1 MDVPTVWAEC
11 LVNSTEAQLV
21 LRPGILKRFLF
32 SFSGRSNVLKMEIIH
47 LPFCLLHYQLEGS
60 KSQLGLSILVDGYR
74 RAARHMK
81 EEELSL
87 TRRPSGVEEFPYPLG
102 RGETVQIARSYLS
115 SLRMARTFSPS
126 VTFGREPAIKHII
139 QYPFYVV
146 YRRSGGCSVKFD
158 MVDGLTGKRGG
169 TLANQAFLLALYEG
183 KPRLSL
189 KRNHQ
194 DK

>member
-11 LVNSTEAQLV
+11 LVNSTEAQSV
-21 LRPGILKRFLF
+21 LRPGILKRFLL
-32 SFSGRSNVLKMEIIH
+32 SFSGRSNVLKIEIIH

-60 KSQLGLSILVDGYR
+60 KSQQGISILVDGYR

-87 TRRPSGVEEFPYPLG
+87 TRRPNGVEEFPYPLG
-102 RGETVQIARSYLS
+102 REETVQIARSYLS

-126 VTFGREPAIKHII
+126 VTFGREPTIKHII

-146 YRRSGGCSVKFD
+146 YRRAGGCSVKFD

-169 TLANQAFLLALYEG
+169 TLANQAFLSALYEG
-183 KPRLSL
+183 KTQLSL
-189 KRNHQ
+189 NRNHQ

>member
-11 LVNSTEAQLV
+11 LVNSTEAQSV
-21 LRPGILKRFLF
+21 LRPGFLKRFLL
-32 SFSGRSNVLKMEIIH
+32 SFSGRSNVLKIEIIH
-47 LPFCLLHYQLEGS
+47 LPFCLLHYQVEGS
-60 KSQLGLSILVDGYR
+60 KSQQGISILVDGYR

-87 TRRPSGVEEFPYPLG
+87 THRPDGVEEFPYPLG
-102 RGETVQIARSYLS
+102 REETVQVARTYLS
-115 SLRMARTFSPS
+115 WLRMARTFSAS

-146 YRRSGGCSVKFD
+146 YRRASGCSVKFG

-169 TLANQAFLLALYEG
+169 TLANQAFLSALYEG
-183 KPRLSL
+183 TPRLSL
-189 KRNHQ
+189 NRNH
-194 DK
+194 

>member
-11 LVNSTEAQLV
+11 LVNSTEAQSV
-21 LRPGILKRFLF
+21 LRPGILKRFLL
-32 SFSGRSNVLKMEIIH
+32 SFSDRSNVLKIEIIH
-47 LPFCLLHYQLEGS
+47 LPFCLLHYQVEGS
-60 KSQLGLSILVDGYR
+60 KSQQGISILVDGYR

-87 TRRPSGVEEFPYPLG
+87 TRRPGGVEEFPYPLG
-102 RGETVQIARSYLS
+102 REETVQIARSYLS

-126 VTFGREPAIKHII
+126 VKFGREPAIKHII

-146 YRRSGGCSVKFD
+146 YRRAGGCSVKFG

-169 TLANQAFLLALYEG
+169 TLANQAFLSALYER

-189 KRNHQ
+189 NRNRQ

>member
-11 LVNSTEAQLV
+11 LVNSTEAQSV
-21 LRPGILKRFLF
+21 LRPGFLKRFLL
-32 SFSGRSNVLKMEIIH
+32 SFSGRSNVLKIEIIH
-47 LPFCLLHYQLEGS
+47 LPFCLLHYQVEGS
-60 KSQLGLSILVDGYR
+60 KSQQGISILVDGYR

-87 TRRPSGVEEFPYPLG
+87 TRRPNAVEEFPYPLG
-102 RGETVQIARSYLS
+102 REETVQVARTYLS

-146 YRRSGGCSVKFD
+146 YRRAGGCSVKFG

-169 TLANQAFLLALYEG
+169 TLANQAFLSALYEG
-183 KPRLSL
+183 PPGY
-189 KRNHQ
+189 H
-194 DK
+194 